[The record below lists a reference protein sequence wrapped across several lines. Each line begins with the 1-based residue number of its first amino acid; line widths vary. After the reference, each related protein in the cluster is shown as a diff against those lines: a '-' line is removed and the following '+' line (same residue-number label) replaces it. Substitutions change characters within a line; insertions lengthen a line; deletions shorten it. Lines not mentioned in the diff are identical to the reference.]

1 MHKND
6 SQNNPIN
13 FKHKEHPPSTPS
25 SIPGRPIN
33 LLTGLQSA
41 GLDATVHDQFIRE
54 PSQQL
59 SRVRLGDGGCGY
71 CCQAAYCE
79 LD

>member
-1 MHKND
+1 MQKND

-41 GLDATVHDQFIRE
+41 GLDATVHDQFIR
-54 PSQQL
+54 
-59 SRVRLGDGGCGY
+59 
-71 CCQAAYCE
+71 
-79 LD
+79 